1 MENKKERLFSEF
13 APVSRQ
19 EWLDKITVDL
29 KGADFNKKLVWRTN
43 EGFSVQPFYLREDVE
58 NFPTTTT
65 LPGRYPFV
73 RGNKVNDNNWYVR
86 QNVKCGD
93 AKETNKKV
101 LDLLGRGVDSLGLCI
116 PKDSVNAAYLDALLE
131 GVYPEAIE
139 LNFKSCPSVAVE
151 LAKEVVAWYGRKG
164 VNK

>member
-58 NFPTTTT
+58 TSRRP
-65 LPGRYPFV
+65 PP
-73 RGNKVNDNNWYVR
+73 
-86 QNVKCGD
+86 CPD
-93 AKETNKKV
+93 AT
-101 LDLLGRGVDSLGLCI
+101 RSY
-116 PKDSVNAAYLDALLE
+116 AAT
-131 GVYPEAIE
+131 
-139 LNFKSCPSVAVE
+139 
-151 LAKEVVAWYGRKG
+151 R
-164 VNK
+164 